1 MLNEIENEC
10 KSNMDKSIEHM
21 RSSFKT
27 LRTGKVMTSVLDGI
41 KVDYYGTPTA
51 LDQVG
56 SVIATDATTI
66 VVSPWEKP
74 LVADI
79 EAAIAKANIGVNP
92 NSDGEKI
99 ILNFPPMTIDQRQE
113 SVKKMKG
120 MGEDAKVSVRN
131 DRRKANDAI
140 KKLEKEKEITADESK
155 AAQDSI
161 QKITDT
167 YIAQIDSILKEKEA
181 EILKV

>member
-1 MLNEIENEC
+1 MIDEILEEC
-10 KSNMDKSIEHM
+10 KQDMEGSVEHM
-21 RSSFKT
+21 HHSFKS
-27 LRTGKVMTSVLDGI
+27 LRTGKVMTSILDGI
-41 KVDYYGTPTA
+41 KIDYYGTPTA

-66 VVSPWEKP
+66 VISPWEKP

-79 EAAIAKANIGVNP
+79 ESAISKANIGVNP

-99 ILNFPPMTIDQRQE
+99 ILNFPPMTVDQRKE
-113 SVKKMKG
+113 TVKKMKG

-131 DRRKANDAI
+131 DRQKANNDI
-140 KKLEKEKEITADESK
+140 KKLEKEKEITSDESK
-155 AAQDSI
+155 AAQESVQKVTDSF
-161 QKITDT
+161 IT
-167 YIAQIDSILKEKEA
+167 AIDATLKSKEA

>member
-1 MLNEIENEC
+1 MIEKIQADC
-10 KSNMDKSIEHM
+10 KANMESSIEHM
-21 RSSFKT
+21 HHSFKS
-27 LRTGKVMTSVLDGI
+27 LRTGKVMVSILDGI
-41 KVDYYGTPTA
+41 KIDYYGTPTA

-56 SVIATDATTI
+56 SVLATDATTI
-66 VVSPWEKP
+66 VISPWEKP

-99 ILNFPPMTIDQRQE
+99 ILNFPPMTVDQRQDT
-113 SVKKMKG
+113 VKKMKG

-131 DRRKANDAI
+131 DRQKANNEI
-140 KKLEKEKEITADESK
+140 KKLEKEKEITTDESK
-155 AAQDSI
+155 AAQDAI
-161 QKITDT
+161 QKITDEF
-167 YIAQIDSILKEKEA
+167 IGKIDATLKDKEA

>member
-1 MLNEIENEC
+1 MINDIQSDC
-10 KSNMDKSIEHM
+10 KKNMESSVEHM
-21 RSSFKT
+21 HYSFKS
-27 LRTGKVMTSVLDGI
+27 LRTGKVMISILDGI
-41 KVDYYGTPTA
+41 KIDYYGTPTA

-66 VVSPWEKP
+66 VISPWEKP

-79 EAAIAKANIGVNP
+79 EAAISKANIGVNP

-99 ILNFPPMTIDQRQE
+99 ILNFPPMTVEQRQDT
-113 SVKKMKG
+113 VKKMKG

-131 DRRKANDAI
+131 DRQKANNEI
-140 KKLEKEKEITADESK
+140 KKLEKDKEVTSDESK
-155 AAQDSI
+155 AAQDAI
-161 QKITDT
+161 QKITDDF
-167 YIAQIDSILKEKEA
+167 IATIDVTLKDKEA

>member
-1 MLNEIENEC
+1 MTDEILDEC
-10 KSNMDKSIEHM
+10 KMNMEGSLEHM
-21 RSSFKT
+21 HHSFKT

-41 KVDYYGTPTA
+41 KIDYYGTMTA

-66 VVSPWEKP
+66 VISPWEKP

-79 EAAIAKANIGVNP
+79 EATIAKANIGVNP

-99 ILNFPPMTIDQRQE
+99 ILNFPPMTVDQRKE

-131 DRRKANDAI
+131 DRQRANNDI

-155 AAQDSI
+155 SAQDAV
-161 QKITDT
+161 QKITDGF
-167 YIAQIDSILKEKEA
+167 IATIDATLKEKEA
-181 EILKV
+181 AILKV

>member
-1 MLNEIENEC
+1 MTTDIQEEC
-10 KSNMDKSIEHM
+10 KMNMEGSVEHLHH
-21 RSSFKT
+21 SFKS
-27 LRTGKVMTSVLDGI
+27 LRTGKVMTSILDGI
-41 KVDYYGTPTA
+41 KIDYYGTPTA

-66 VVSPWEKP
+66 VISPWEKP

-79 EAAIAKANIGVNP
+79 EAAISKANIGVNP

-99 ILNFPPMTIDQRQE
+99 ILNFPPMTVEQRQDT
-113 SVKKMKG
+113 VKKMKG

-131 DRRKANDAI
+131 DRQKANNDI
-140 KKLEKEKEITADESK
+140 KKLEKEKEITSDESK
-155 AAQDSI
+155 AAQDTI
-161 QKITDT
+161 QKITDGF
-167 YIAQIDSILKEKEA
+167 IATIDSTLKDKEA

>member
-1 MLNEIENEC
+1 MIDKIQSDC
-10 KSNMDKSIEHM
+10 KVNMEGSIEHM
-21 RSSFKT
+21 RHSFKS
-27 LRTGKVMTSVLDGI
+27 LRTGKVMVSILDGI
-41 KVDYYGTPTA
+41 KIDYYGTPTA

-66 VVSPWEKP
+66 VISPWEKP

-79 EAAIAKANIGVNP
+79 EAAISKANIGVNP

-99 ILNFPPMTIDQRQE
+99 ILNFPPMTSEQRQDT
-113 SVKKMKG
+113 VKKMKA
-120 MGEDAKVSVRN
+120 MGEDAKISVRN
-131 DRRKANDAI
+131 DRQKANNDI

-155 AAQDSI
+155 AAQDAI
-161 QKITDT
+161 QKITDSF
-167 YIAQIDSILKEKEA
+167 IATIDATLKEKEA

>member
-1 MLNEIENEC
+1 MIDEILEEC
-10 KSNMDKSIEHM
+10 KQDMEGSIEHM
-21 RSSFKT
+21 HHSFKS
-27 LRTGKVMTSVLDGI
+27 LRTGKVMTSILDGI
-41 KVDYYGTPTA
+41 KIDYYGTPTA

-66 VVSPWEKP
+66 VISPWEKP

-79 EAAIAKANIGVNP
+79 ESAISKANIGVNP

-99 ILNFPPMTIDQRQE
+99 ILNFPPMTVDQRKE
-113 SVKKMKG
+113 TVKKMKG

-131 DRRKANDAI
+131 DRQKANNDI
-140 KKLEKEKEITADESK
+140 KRLEKEKEITADESK
-155 AAQDSI
+155 AAQESV
-161 QKITDT
+161 QKITDSF
-167 YIAQIDSILKEKEA
+167 IATIDATLKSKEA

>member
-1 MLNEIENEC
+1 MTNDIQEEC
-10 KSNMDKSIEHM
+10 KLNMEGSVEHM
-21 RSSFKT
+21 HHSFKT
-27 LRTGKVMTSVLDGI
+27 LRTGKVMVSVLDNI
-41 KVDYYGTPTA
+41 KIDYYGTPTS

-66 VVSPWEKP
+66 IVSPWEKP

-99 ILNFPPMTIDQRQE
+99 ILNFPPMTVDQRKE
-113 SVKKMKG
+113 TVKKMKG

-131 DRRKANDAI
+131 DRQKANNDI
-140 KKLEKEKEITADESK
+140 KKLEKEKEITSDESK
-155 AAQDSI
+155 SAQDEI
-161 QKITDT
+161 QKITDGF
-167 YIAQIDSILKEKEA
+167 IATIDATLKDKEA

>member
-1 MLNEIENEC
+1 MINEILDEC
-10 KSNMDKSIEHM
+10 KINMESSVEHM
-21 RSSFKT
+21 HHSFKS
-27 LRTGKVMTSVLDGI
+27 LRTGKVMVSVLDGI
-41 KVDYYGTPTA
+41 KIDYYGTPTA

-66 VVSPWEKP
+66 VISPWEKP

-79 EAAIAKANIGVNP
+79 EAAISKANIGVNP

-99 ILNFPPMTIDQRQE
+99 ILNFPPMTVDQRKE

-120 MGEDAKVSVRN
+120 MGEEAKISVRN
-131 DRRKANDAI
+131 DRQKANNEI

-155 AAQDSI
+155 AAQEAV
-161 QKITDT
+161 QKITDGF
-167 YIAQIDSILKEKEA
+167 IATIDATLKEKEA
-181 EILKV
+181 AILKV

>member
-1 MLNEIENEC
+1 MIDEILEEC
-10 KSNMDKSIEHM
+10 KQDMEGSIEHM
-21 RSSFKT
+21 HHSFKS
-27 LRTGKVMTSVLDGI
+27 LRTGKVMTSILDGI
-41 KVDYYGTPTA
+41 KIDYYGTPTA

-66 VVSPWEKP
+66 VISPWEKP

-79 EAAIAKANIGVNP
+79 ESAISKANIGVNP

-99 ILNFPPMTIDQRQE
+99 ILNFPPMTVDQRKE
-113 SVKKMKG
+113 TVKKMKG

-131 DRRKANDAI
+131 DRQKANNDI
-140 KKLEKEKEITADESK
+140 KRLEKEKEITSDESK
-155 AAQDSI
+155 AAQESV
-161 QKITDT
+161 QKITDSF
-167 YIAQIDSILKEKEA
+167 IATIDATLKSKEA